1 MHGSTIQ
8 VVCIEIVDAI
18 TICSRLLTFVNIN
31 VNLCMPFH
39 DLCDS
44 TSQVLQQSNEVI
56 DLVLLHQS
64 NAFAPIEFT
73 HTIHED
79 LLQLFLRQPLVR
91 TCEDENIQFA
101 DIIIHTKYPI
111 NSERLFGFSVRTP
124 QANVNCGLILHD
136 YECTEMTLD
145 ETRPPLFTED
155 EWEYLLPQLE
165 SNGLLGVPL
174 NVFWREGQQVASH
187 PHIIGVLTEN
197 RAVYFFSNYYVR
209 VVYKVVN
216 DNSPP
221 ELSDLFID
229 DGACLKGV
237 YVKLYERNPPK

>member
-1 MHGSTIQ
+1 MKYKKTENNTWAS
-8 VVCIEIVDAI
+8 
-18 TICSRLLTFVNIN
+18 
-31 VNLCMPFH
+31 
-39 DLCDS
+39 
-44 TSQVLQQSNEVI
+44 
-56 DLVLLHQS
+56 
-64 NAFAPIEFT
+64 
-73 HTIHED
+73 
-79 LLQLFLRQPLVR
+79 LVR
-91 TCEDENIQFA
+91 TCEDENIQLA

-111 NSERLFGFSVRTP
+111 DSERLFGFSLIQP
-124 QANVNCGLILHD
+124 QSNVNCGLILHD

-145 ETRPPLFTED
+145 ETRPSMFTEN

-174 NVFWREGQQVASH
+174 NVFWRESSL
-187 PHIIGVLTEN
+187 PPCIIGVLTKN

-216 DNSPP
+216 DEVPP

-237 YVKLYERNPPK
+237 YVKPYERQSK